1 MCVQVLSGKGSS
13 QSSHG
18 LQEQDLSSGQ
28 SQHLCLIFTEP
39 AGAPTLTALGQG
51 RTYPV
56 SRWGLHQSKST
67 LFPKVAGQQDD
78 SVTKEGSQGGK
89 VSRPG
94 K

>member
-1 MCVQVLSGKGSS
+1 MCTGAEWERQ
-13 QSSHG
+13 QS
-18 LQEQDLSSGQ
+18 EQPWAAGADLSSGQ

-39 AGAPTLTALGQG
+39 GGAPTLTALGQG

-78 SVTKEGSQGGK
+78 SVTKEGRQGGK